1 MFFIKERTCEPLD
14 TAALEVSERIQG
26 CKQECLSEHY
36 MKDVDNSNEFG
47 QMRWFWKEQ
56 ISGILAMHF
65 KAEFATA
72 PAFERVHY
80 QLKASGELAVSG

>member
-1 MFFIKERTCEPLD
+1 MD
-14 TAALEVSERIQG
+14 TVALKVSEQIQR
-26 CKQECLSEHY
+26 CKQECMSEHY
-36 MKDVDNSNEFG
+36 MKDLDNSNEFW
-47 QMRWFWKEQ
+47 QMRWFWKEH

-80 QLKASGELAVSG
+80 QLKASGELAVFG